1 MMMDYA
7 ARYGLEFN
15 PFLKNA
21 KDVLLDTSDFTEG
34 KVRLNYLGD
43 TRGFGVLTGEPG
55 RGKSTL
61 ARIWASSLNP
71 SLFRVSY
78 HSLSSLTVM
87 DFYRQVASGLG
98 AAPSFRKNDLFDDIQ
113 REIKRCALEKRIT
126 PVIIIDE
133 ADMLSHKVLSDLQS
147 MFNFEMDSRDLAVI
161 LLVGQPRL
169 NTTLNQSTHEAL
181 RQRIVMNY
189 HMGGITKEEGRRYVL
204 KKLDGAGSRQ
214 DKTAEYTLAP
224 GEMTKTIPA
233 TKEAL
238 AKYFAGY
245 LIHHDE
251 ALETNAWGEE
261 VETPASNSF
270 YLVQRET
277 DDNCYINCLDG
288 FAAEIEV
295 HYLYMVEPF
304 IRQKTGEVF
313 HKTRYRQALQPAGNV
328 LGIFF
333 MGSAPVQSASD
344 AI

>member
-1 MMMDYA
+1 MMDYA

-87 DFYRQVASGLG
+87 DFYRQIASGLG
-98 AAPSFRKNDLFDDIQ
+98 TPPSFRKNDLFNDIQ
-113 REIKRCALEKRIT
+113 REIKRSALEKRVT

-169 NTTLNQSTHEAL
+169 NVTLNQSTHESL

-189 HMGGITKEEGRRYVL
+189 HMCGISKEEGHRYIL
-204 KKLDGAGSRQ
+204 KKLEGAGARQ
-214 DKTAEYTLAP
+214 HVFDDNA
-224 GEMTKTIPA
+224 I
-233 TKEAL
+233 EAIL
-238 AKYFAGY
+238 
-245 LIHHDE
+245 
-251 ALETNAWGEE
+251 N
-261 VETPASNSF
+261 ASNGTARIINKLCSRS
-270 YLVQRET
+270 LMIGASQEAAVIGAET
-277 DDNCYINCLDG
+277 VRK
-288 FAAEIEV
+288 A
-295 HYLYMVEPF
+295 VEDT
-304 IRQKTGEVF
+304 QLE
-313 HKTRYRQALQPAGNV
+313 
-328 LGIFF
+328 
-333 MGSAPVQSASD
+333 
-344 AI
+344 